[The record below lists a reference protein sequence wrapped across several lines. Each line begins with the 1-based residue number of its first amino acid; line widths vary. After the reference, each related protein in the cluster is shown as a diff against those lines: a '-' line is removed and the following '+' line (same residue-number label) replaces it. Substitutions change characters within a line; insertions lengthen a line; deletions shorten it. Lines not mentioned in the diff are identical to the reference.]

1 MLEGVLYFSDGG
13 EKAPVVWRNEG
24 RMGNLHDRRPPQ
36 MVLPCHEPLS
46 LSKAALADRWRF
58 MRKLFSERD
67 FALIL
72 SVERCSWSA
81 PVATGASVIA
91 ACRVVSRRACG
102 SAAPPTVVIS
112 AASRGDWI
120 TATGRSGIA
129 VATAEKA

>member
-13 EKAPVVWRNEG
+13 EKTPVVWRNEG

-67 FALIL
+67 FAVIL
-72 SVERCSWSA
+72 LVGRCSRYA
-81 PVATGASVIA
+81 PVATGDSATAAS
-91 ACRVVSRRACG
+91 CVVCWRASG
-102 SAAPPTVVIS
+102 SAVRPTIAIS
-112 AASRGDWI
+112 AAARGDWI
-120 TATGRSGIA
+120 TATGRSDTA
-129 VATAEKA
+129 VATAQKA